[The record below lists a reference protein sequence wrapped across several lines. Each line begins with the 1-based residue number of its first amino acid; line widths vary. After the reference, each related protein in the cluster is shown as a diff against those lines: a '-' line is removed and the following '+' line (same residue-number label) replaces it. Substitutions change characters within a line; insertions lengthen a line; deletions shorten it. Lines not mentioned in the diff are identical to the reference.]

1 VRASAPATEPH
12 RPAARAAFA
21 LAVMLAVTGT
31 ACRPHPPAGGRSV
44 TDMLGRSMAVPSMP
58 RRVVSLAPS
67 VTETMLALDFGD
79 RLAGI
84 SDFCVVPAGMAAIP
98 RVGGL
103 LTPDL
108 ETIRGLHPDLLIG
121 TTSGNDPGL
130 ASQAEALGLPLYTLH
145 TPDVAQVLASLERL
159 GDLLGDPP
167 RGIRVAAEMR
177 RRLAAVEA
185 RISGRPAP
193 RVLFV
198 IWAEP
203 LVVPGSG
210 AFLTDA
216 IRRAGGASVTAEVPA
231 PHPTYSIES
240 AVARAPEVIL
250 TTADNAAFAA
260 ALRLDPAWAGVPAVM
275 TGRIHVLD
283 DAVVRPGPGVVAGIE
298 EIARVL
304 HPTAGDSEAGP
315 HK

>member
-1 VRASAPATEPH
+1 MRATAPDADFH
-12 RPAARAAFA
+12 GPAVTAA
-21 LAVMLAVTGT
+21 LALAAALAMASL
-31 ACRPHPPAGGRSV
+31 ACRPHPPAGGRIVS
-44 TDMLGRSMAVPSMP
+44 DMLGRSMAVPPEP

-67 VTETMLALDFGD
+67 VTETLLALGFGD

-84 SDFCVVPAGMAAIP
+84 SDFCVAPDDIAAIP

-108 ETIRGLHPDLLIG
+108 ETIRALHPDLLIG
-121 TTSGNDPGL
+121 TTSGNDPDL
-130 ASQAEALGLPLYTLH
+130 ASQAEALGLPLYILH
-145 TPDVAQVLASLERL
+145 TPDVARVLAALEGL
-159 GDLLGDPP
+159 GDLLGDAP
-167 RGIRVAAEMR
+167 RGRRTAEAMR
-177 RRLAAVEA
+177 RRLAAVAA
-185 RISGRPAP
+185 RVSDRPAP

-216 IRRAGGASVTAEVPA
+216 IRMAGGASVTAEIPA
-231 PHPTYSIES
+231 PHPTYGIEA

-260 ALRLDPAWAGVPAVM
+260 ALRVDPAWAGVPAVRN
-275 TGRIHVLD
+275 GRIHILD

-298 EIARVL
+298 EMARIL
-304 HPTAGDSEAGP
+304 HPPHGYAGEAP
-315 HK
+315 SH

>member
-1 VRASAPATEPH
+1 
-12 RPAARAAFA
+12 
-21 LAVMLAVTGT
+21 
-31 ACRPHPPAGGRSV
+31 
-44 TDMLGRSMAVPSMP
+44 MLGRSLAVPERP

-67 VTETMLALDFGD
+67 VTEALLALGFGD
-79 RLAGI
+79 RIAGV
-84 SDFCVVPAGMAAIP
+84 SDFCVLPGDLARIP

-103 LTPDL
+103 LTPDF

-130 ASQAEALGLPLYTLH
+130 ATQADALGLPLYILH

-159 GDLLGDPP
+159 ADLLGDAP
-167 RGIRVAAEMR
+167 RGRQLVQDLHRRLVAVASRVAD
-177 RRLAAVEA
+177 
-185 RISGRPAP
+185 RPSP

-198 IWAEP
+198 VWAEP

-216 IRRAGGASVTAEVPA
+216 IRLAGGASVTADVPA

-240 AVARAPEVIL
+240 AVSRAPEVIL
-250 TTADNAAFAA
+250 TTAENAAFAA
-260 ALRLDPAWAGVPAVM
+260 ALPEDPAWAGVPAVRN
-275 TGRIHVLD
+275 GRIHVLG
-283 DAVVRPGPGVVAGIE
+283 AEVVRPGPGVVAGIE
-298 EIARVL
+298 EMAAIL
-304 HPTAGDSEAGP
+304 HPDGAVPEAT

>member
-1 VRASAPATEPH
+1 VTTAL
-12 RPAARAAFA
+12 A
-21 LAVMLAVTGT
+21 LAVTLAMAVT
-31 ACRPHPPAGGRSV
+31 ACRPHHPAAGGRSV
-44 TDMLGRSMAVPSMP
+44 TDMLGRSMVVVSVP

-67 VTETMLALDFGD
+67 VTETILALDFGD
-79 RLAGI
+79 RLAGV
-84 SDFCVVPAGMAAIP
+84 SNFCVVPAEMAAMP

-108 ETIRGLHPDLLIG
+108 ETIRALHPDLLVG

-130 ASQAEALGLPLYTLH
+130 ASQAEALGLPLFILH

-159 GDLLGDPP
+159 GDLLGDAP

-185 RISGRPAP
+185 RISGQPPP

-216 IRRAGGASVTAEVPA
+216 IRRAGGVSVTAEVPA

-240 AVARAPEVIL
+240 AIARAPEVIL
-250 TTADNAAFAA
+250 TTTDNAAFAA
-260 ALRLDPAWAGVPAVM
+260 ALRLDPAWAGVPAVLH
-275 TGRIHVLD
+275 GRIYVLD

-298 EIARVL
+298 EMARAL
-304 HPTAGDSEAGP
+304 HTTTGESEAGP
-315 HK
+315 PE

>member
-1 VRASAPATEPH
+1 MKTSLVLAI
-12 RPAARAAFA
+12 A
-21 LAVMLAVTGT
+21 LAMAAT
-31 ACRPHPPAGGRSV
+31 ACRPEHPAAGGRSV
-44 TDMLGRSMAVPSMP
+44 TDMLGRPMTVPSIP

-67 VTETMLALDFGD
+67 VTETILALDFGD

-84 SDFCVVPAGMAAIP
+84 SDFCVLPSGMTALP

-108 ETIRGLHPDLLIG
+108 ETIKALHPDILVG

-130 ASQAEALGLPLYTLH
+130 ATQAEALGLPLYILH
-145 TPDVAQVLASLERL
+145 TPDVAQVLASLERI
-159 GDLLGDPP
+159 GDLLGDAP

-177 RRLAAVEA
+177 RRLDAVEA
-185 RISGRPAP
+185 RISGQPAP

-216 IRRAGGASVTAEVPA
+216 IRMAGGASVTAEVPA

-260 ALRLDPAWAGVPAVM
+260 ALRLDPAWAAVPAVQN
-275 TGRIHVLD
+275 GRIHVLG

-298 EIARVL
+298 EMARVL
-304 HPTAGDSEAGP
+304 HPSAREPGAAP
-315 HK
+315 FN

>member
-1 VRASAPATEPH
+1 VSA
-12 RPAARAAFA
+12 A
-21 LAVMLAVTGT
+21 LALIVTLATAGS
-31 ACRPHPPAGGRSV
+31 ACRPHHPAAGGRAV
-44 TDMLGRSMAVPSMP
+44 TDMLGRSMAVPSTP

-67 VTETMLALDFGD
+67 VTETMLALDFGE
-79 RLAGI
+79 RLAGV
-84 SDFCVVPAGMAAIP
+84 SDFCVVPGVMAGIP

-108 ETIRGLHPDLLIG
+108 ETIRALHPDLLVG

-130 ASQAEALGLPLYTLH
+130 ASQAEALGLPLYILH
-145 TPDVAQVLASLERL
+145 TPDVARVLASLESL
-159 GDLLGDPP
+159 GDLLGDAP
-167 RGIRVAAEMR
+167 RGVRVAEEMR
-177 RRLAAVEA
+177 RRLIAVET
-185 RISGRPAP
+185 RVSGQPAP

-216 IRRAGGASVTAEVPA
+216 IRLAGGASVTAEIAA

-260 ALRLDPAWAGVPAVM
+260 ALRLDPAWSGVPAVRN
-275 TGRIHVLD
+275 GRIHVLD

-298 EIARVL
+298 EMARVL
-304 HPTAGDSEAGP
+304 HPPTGVSGEGST
-315 HK
+315 K